1 MRTTVSRL
9 LAAVF
14 AVMLFTSVSQA
25 QMAGLDIGVTAGVN
39 LATIAGDDDEDLKNL
54 TGFMVGVSFIHRMT
68 DMFSFQPEIAYS
80 MKGAKFDDGVDEG
93 ELKLA
98 YIDLPLLAKIT
109 FGPEMTMGQAR
120 PALYVGPYAAFNMSC
135 DIESGGVSVDCDAI
149 DSEPKAVDFGAIAGV
164 GMDFGNFNI
173 FARYQFGL
181 TSIFDDDSD
190 DAKNRVI
197 QVGGRFSFRGM

>member
-9 LAAVF
+9 LTAVF

-25 QMAGLDIGVTAGVN
+25 QVAGLDIGVTAGVN
-39 LATIAGDDDEDLKNL
+39 LADISGGDGDTKRR

-68 DMFSFQPEIAYS
+68 DMFAFQPEIAYS
-80 MKGAKFDDGVDEG
+80 MKGVKFDDGVDEG

-98 YIDLPLLAKIT
+98 YIDVPLLAKIT

-120 PALYVGPYAAFNMSC
+120 PALYLGPYAAFNMSC
-135 DIESGGVSVDCDAI
+135 EIESVGVSADCETADA
-149 DSEPKAVDFGAIAGV
+149 DPKTVDFGAIAGA
-164 GMDFGNFNI
+164 GMDFGNLNI

-181 TSIFDDDSD
+181 TNIFDGTDDS
-190 DAKNRVI
+190 KNRVI
-197 QVGGRFSFRGM
+197 QIGGRFSFRGM

>member
-25 QMAGLDIGVTAGVN
+25 QMAGLDIGVTGGVN
-39 LATIAGDDDEDLKNL
+39 LATVSEGDGDTKNL
-54 TGFMVGVSFIHRMT
+54 TGFMVGVSFISRMT
-68 DMFSFQPEIAYS
+68 DMFAFQPEIAYS
-80 MKGAKFDDGVDEG
+80 MKGTKFDDGVDEG

-98 YIDLPLLAKIT
+98 YIDVPLLAKIT

-120 PALYVGPYAAFNMSC
+120 PALYFGPYAAFNMSC
-135 DIESGGVSVDCDAI
+135 DFESGGVSVDCDAA
-149 DSEPKAVDFGAIAGV
+149 DAEPKTVDFGAIAGV
-164 GMDFGNFNI
+164 GVDFGNINL

-181 TSIFDDDSD
+181 TSVFDDDDS
-190 DAKNRVI
+190 KNRVI
-197 QVGGRFSFRGM
+197 QIGGRFSFRGR

>member
-14 AVMLFTSVSQA
+14 AVMLFTSVTQA

-39 LATIAGDDDEDLKNL
+39 LANVSGGDGDTKNL
-54 TGFMVGVSFIHRMT
+54 TGFMVGVSFIKRMT
-68 DMFSFQPEIAYS
+68 DMFAFQPEIAYS

-93 ELKLA
+93 DFKLA
-98 YIDLPLLAKIT
+98 YIDVPLLAKIT

-120 PALYVGPYAAFNMSC
+120 PALYFGPYAAFNMSC
-135 DIESGGVSVDCDAI
+135 DVESAGVSVDCDAI
-149 DSEPKAVDFGAIAGV
+149 GAEPKSVDFGGIAGA

-181 TSIFDDDSD
+181 TNIIDDDTD
-190 DAKNRVI
+190 DSKHRVI
-197 QVGGRFSFRGM
+197 QIGGRFSFRGM